1 MSSPNQNPTIWDD
14 KLTIETPEQ
23 TSLEFPLAGVGSR
36 CMAMVLDTLIQTGV
50 ILVLVIAMLVLQTQF
65 SDSLSGLGAG
75 GLWIQAIAYIAL
87 FALYYGYFAFF
98 EAIWNGQTP
107 GKRVAHLRVIQESGR
122 PLQVWQAIARNL
134 LRIVDQLPGFYAV
147 GMTSALI
154 SKQNRRLGDFVAK
167 TVVVHE
173 RPLAKISVGWASGPG
188 GSATP
193 QMNPAVY
200 PNSTTGVNSTSLAGA
215 FLPPSPSFPASST
228 VLGAGR
234 LGPEEV
240 RLIEA
245 FLERRDALDWDVRTK
260 MARQI
265 TARVSER
272 LGIDGAKRA
281 ELGLYSEELFLEAV
295 ARERSETR
303 GR

>member
-1 MSSPNQNPTIWDD
+1 MSSPNQNPTVWDD

-36 CMAMVLDTLIQTGV
+36 CLAMVLDTLIQTGV
-50 ILVLVIAMLVLQTQF
+50 FLVLIILLLILQSQLPT
-65 SDSLSGLGAG
+65 GAAG
-75 GLWIQAIAYIAL
+75 MGSAGLWAQALFYIAA
-87 FALYYGYFAFF
+87 FILYFGYFALF
-98 EAIWNGQTP
+98 EAMWNGQTP
-107 GKRVAHLRVIQESGR
+107 GKRVARLRVIQESGR

-134 LRIVDQLPGFYAV
+134 MRIVDQLPGFYAV

-173 RPLAKISVGWASGPG
+173 RPLTRISVGWASAPIA
-188 GSATP
+188 GSTSLG
-193 QMNPAVY
+193 
-200 PNSTTGVNSTSLAGA
+200 NSTLGANSASVVNSTSLAGA
-215 FLPPSPSFPASST
+215 LLPPSPTWAANSNI
-228 VLGAGR
+228 LGAGR

-245 FLERRDALDWDVRTK
+245 FLERRDSLDWDVRSK

-265 TARVSER
+265 TAHVSER
-272 LGIDGAKRA
+272 LGMDAAKRG
-281 ELGLYSEELFLEAV
+281 ELGLWSEELFLEAV
-295 ARERSETR
+295 ARESSETR
-303 GR
+303 RR

>member
-50 ILVLVIAMLVLQTQF
+50 ILVLVIVMLVFQTQLA
-65 SDSLSGLGAG
+65 DNATGLGAG
-75 GLWIQAIAYIAL
+75 GLWVQAIAYLIL

-122 PLQVWQAIARNL
+122 PLQVWQAIARNIM
-134 LRIVDQLPGFYAV
+134 RIVDQLPGFYAV

-173 RPLAKISVGWASGPG
+173 RPLSKIAVGWATAPG
-188 GSATP
+188 GVSSAQLRATT
-193 QMNPAVY
+193 Y
-200 PNSTTGVNSTSLAGA
+200 PNANSAENSTSLAGA
-215 FLPPSPSFPASST
+215 MVPPNPSSAGSST
-228 VLGAGR
+228 NLGAGR

-245 FLERRDALDWDVRTK
+245 FLERRDSLDWEVRQK
-260 MARQI
+260 MSRQI

-272 LGIDGAKRA
+272 LGIDAARRG
-281 ELGLYSEELFLEAV
+281 ELGLWSEELFLEAV

-303 GR
+303 SR